1 MTAQPLISDI
11 EAINIVGR
19 AIFAKGWIGE
29 LRVRDGNK
37 VAWAGLSSEELDL
50 IERRGPRPGKS
61 GGMLIEP
68 CPQAFETQLD
78 LALGRRERGNAQR
91 GTAAEWLI
99 DHRIGAQRGRDRNRD
114 VIFGYDCDTIIAAL
128 KADPPRA
135 PDTAAKRGAPRRFE
149 AIGALMLHEVATGK
163 RTEAEITKAPAKN
176 LQKWYGADPATC
188 RKAREHAF

>member
-1 MTAQPLISDI
+1 MTAHPLISGI

-29 LRVRDGNK
+29 VRVRDGNT
-37 VAWAGLSSEELDL
+37 VVCAGLSSEDLDL
-50 IERRGPRPGKS
+50 IERRGPRPGKR
-61 GGMLIEP
+61 GGIWIEP
-68 CPQAFETQLD
+68 CPHAIETQLD
-78 LALGRRERGNAQR
+78 QALGRRERANAQR

-99 DHRIGAQRGRDRNRD
+99 DHRIGAQRGRDLNRD
-114 VIFGYDCDTIIAAL
+114 VIFGYDCDIIIAAL

-135 PDTAAKRGAPRRFE
+135 ADAAARRGRPPISGVIA
-149 AIGALMLHEVATGK
+149 AQMLQEVASGK
-163 RTEAEITKAPAKN
+163 RTEAEIKKANDKN